1 MEHFGPERLLQIVI
15 ELWSAFEFP
24 EHVTVDHLSTDTL
37 SCQVLNILKI
47 AQDRVGAFVPLRD
60 AAPGVVTLYSRH
72 ASDLADG
79 LIALLPMSQLTY
91 KFKGDRIGDEFGI

>member
-1 MEHFGPERLLQIVI
+1 MEN
-15 ELWSAFEFP
+15 
-24 EHVTVDHLSTDTL
+24 LSTTTL
-37 SCQVLNILKI
+37 DHQVLDILSI
-47 AQDRVGAFVPLRD
+47 AQNRVGAFVTLRD

-79 LIALLPMSQLTY
+79 LIARLPMSQLTH